1 MSFLLEL
8 ESVSSVSY
16 TIPSPFKSSVTS
28 NSGNSCNAV
37 MSSNSYLH
45 EQQSF
50 GGDIQAR
57 LPAAR
62 SSVTSVCGNSSTT
75 FGGAY
80 TRPSAPYTR
89 SSVTSVCGNSS
100 TTFGGAYTR
109 PSAPYSPVFT
119 RPPWHNSN
127 PFVVVNLNNR
137 IKKCA
142 GCPLPFSD
150 KQGPVYLG
158 VAAKHVDKQVYFD
171 KANSTHRFTYEGVI
185 RATIAKRLVSPP
197 DTHISLLQY

>member
-57 LPAAR
+57 LPAA
-62 SSVTSVCGNSSTT
+62 
-75 FGGAY
+75 
-80 TRPSAPYTR
+80 R